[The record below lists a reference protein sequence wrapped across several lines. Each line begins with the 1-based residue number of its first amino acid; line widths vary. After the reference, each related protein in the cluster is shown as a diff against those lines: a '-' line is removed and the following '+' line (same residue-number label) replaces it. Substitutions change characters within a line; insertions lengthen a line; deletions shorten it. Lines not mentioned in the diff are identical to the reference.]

1 MCLGSIVLWELQR
14 KSKEL
19 QGIWVPQS
27 RLVFELVGSNS
38 GRMVGT
44 ERILLDKDVFR
55 GKHRDKKRHSIFG
68 K

>member
-14 KSKEL
+14 KSKKL
-19 QGIWVPQS
+19 QGIWVSQS
-27 RLVFELVGSNS
+27 RLVFEMVGSNS
-38 GRMVGT
+38 GRMVGM

-55 GKHRDKKRHSIFG
+55 GKHRDAKRHSIFG